1 MFFIRTAF
9 WLTILILLLPAN
21 QEQQKEVY
29 GTAEAAVKDLSNFC
43 YRNPV
48 VCLQTKT
55 AFDTFTQKAQFGANM
70 VMDFVKDFDGNTS
83 VQADAKDSRRFSLF
97 GSKSQNTLNQNDMGP
112 TWSGPAS

>member
-21 QEQQKEVY
+21 EGQQKEVY

-48 VCLQTKT
+48 VCLQTKS
-55 AFDTFTQKAQFGANM
+55 AFDTFTQKAQFGAGM
-70 VMDFVKDFDGNTS
+70 VMNFVKEFDGGETS
-83 VQADAKDSRRFSLF
+83 EASAKPARRFSLF
-97 GSKSQNTLNQNDMGP
+97 GNSSQSTLKESDMGP
-112 TWSGPAS
+112 AWSGPKG

>member
-1 MFFIRTAF
+1 MFLIRTAF

-29 GTAEAAVKDLSNFC
+29 GTAEAAVKDFSNFC

-55 AFDTFTQKAQFGANM
+55 AFDTFTQKAQFGATM
-70 VMDFVKDFDGNTS
+70 VMDFVKDFDGSETAS
-83 VQADAKDSRRFSLF
+83 ADAQPTRRFSLF
-97 GSKSQNTLNQNDMGP
+97 GSKSQNTLNQNDADP
-112 TWSGPAS
+112 AWSGPAS